1 MPPTLPPLTTSCFT
15 RGPVGNFNLVARM
28 EELASDDISG
38 MLVFRTTVASFSAL
52 CWANSSSNGPVL
64 LITFLLR

>member
-1 MPPTLPPLTTSCFT
+1 MPPTLPPTTSCFT